1 MKKERFKN
9 IGTDIFHYGEWW
21 CSAGG
26 EHCADV
32 IATALNE
39 IMDKNAQLKKE
50 NKEYIRG
57 LELKKAECQS
67 WASDVRELREQNC
80 QLEKEIKQLKSDNR
94 LLYSRN
100 TDLKRKNEL
109 YDAENEQLK
118 SKNKIL
124 KEDLEHC
131 ANQFTDDG
139 KNVLLNLR

>member
-1 MKKERFKN
+1 
-9 IGTDIFHYGEWW
+9 
-21 CSAGG
+21 
-26 EHCADV
+26 
-32 IATALNE
+32 
-39 IMDKNAQLKKE
+39 MDKNAQFKRE
-50 NKEYIRG
+50 NKEYIHG

-67 WASDVRELREQNC
+67 WASDVRELREQNY

-109 YDAENEQLK
+109 YDAENEHLK

-131 ANQFTDDG
+131 ANQFTNDG

>member
-39 IMDKNAQLKKE
+39 IMDKNVQLKRE

-57 LELKKAECQS
+57 LELRKAECQS
-67 WASDVRELREQNC
+67 WASDVRELREQNY
-80 QLEKEIKQLKSDNR
+80 QLEKEN
-94 LLYSRN
+94 
-100 TDLKRKNEL
+100 KR
-109 YDAENEQLK
+109 
-118 SKNKIL
+118 L

-139 KNVLLNLR
+139 KNILLSLR